1 MKPKSNLPSHIIL
14 SSSNGYS
21 SPISFSEEHQAYI
34 TTQYQFPA
42 RLDKT
47 SFQQCTITIPG
58 SSAAVLVEDDKLELR
73 PTEEV
78 GTYSLQLSATAG
90 RDKPSKKQ
98 IEENYLPQF
107 SAFELNI
114 EAQFETKDQLPL
126 QIQVWPENLSREDIE
141 LMSSQAGEIFKSANS
156 PVYAAWITDAREGIA
171 QHDSL
176 RLAWKQIIARPLN
189 TTSRRHSRFVAG
201 KMFPRPRNLLAA
213 RVGRPSLATLPTSA
227 NHWNSLE
234 NGRLLYLLHTY
245 LDQLKKN
252 KSTFENLLQDLE
264 PGDQDHEE
272 LKNYFEES
280 AARSR
285 EKLPELWKHADE
297 KWKRDYA
304 RDYFTAKDNSNR
316 GSERWQIGFDEI
328 EAVMDEVSQWIS
340 FLSRKGVV
348 EQYSSTIQGLKYW
361 DHKGYSRFEKEIL
374 KIERQQSIN
383 TSPLTPEN
391 FQKIFKA
398 GIRPTQEIFE
408 IWCFIKLFH
417 GIQTHCGLTPRGLLK
432 DMFEY
437 NQGVWKLRK
446 TNHKNHSISMRF
458 ESSTGNTT
466 IDLFPEPTL
475 HLDESRNY
483 FNVGGKRIT
492 RTNCAPDMLLR
503 LSQETPRGKKTRWII
518 IDAKYFDLSSLDNPD
533 KSRSKSY
540 HDKLRELFH
549 TLYKYGEDSEC
560 RLTLDRGKSGE
571 TRIDDVDGIYILFSK
586 STENSSCPEA
596 EDHCTR
602 WEKPNDW
609 ALPGGLPF
617 EDFAHLI
624 QQGSRMED
632 ARKKACHQESLQDSD
647 SPNHSMGI
655 FPCDLEEGDF
665 QLQRLLW
672 MTQIW
677 SDDDEVYSCP
687 SCASGIEK
695 LIILEKVKPDYF
707 NEGGIEHFNN
717 YRRKSRTEGWGYWH
731 YHCENCFLSWI
742 RNHCRSADGKHSI
755 FKFTGELSHLNF
767 HHPTEHGDW
776 HNPGHYRC
784 PNCNDD
790 YSKHDFDTH
799 YG

>member
-1 MKPKSNLPSHIIL
+1 MKPKRNLPSHIIL
-14 SSSNGYS
+14 STSNGYS

-34 TTQYQFPA
+34 TTQYHFPA
-42 RLDKT
+42 WMDKT

-58 SSAAVLVEDDKLELR
+58 SSAAVLVGDDKLELR
-73 PTEEV
+73 HTEEV
-78 GTYSLQLSATAG
+78 GTYSLLSSATAG
-90 RDKPSKKQ
+90 RDKPSDKQ
-98 IEENYLPQF
+98 IKENYLPQY

-114 EAQFETKDQLPL
+114 KAQFETEDQLPL
-126 QIQVWPENLSREDIE
+126 KIQVWPENLSPEDIK

-156 PVYAAWITDAREGIA
+156 PVYAAWITDAKKGIA

-176 RLAWKQIIARPLN
+176 RHAWKKIIARPLN

-201 KMFPRPRNLLAA
+201 KMFPRPRNLIAA

-234 NGRLLYLLHTY
+234 NERLLYLLHTY

-252 KSTFENLLQDLE
+252 KSTFENLLQDSGLTDH
-264 PGDQDHEE
+264 DQVPNH
-272 LKNYFEES
+272 FEDSGSRRLDEKLIRWES
-280 AARSR
+280 A
-285 EKLPELWKHADE
+285 EE
-297 KWKRDYA
+297 KWRRDYA
-304 RDYFTAKDNSNR
+304 SDYLTAKENSTR
-316 GSERWQIGFDEI
+316 GPERWQIGFNEI
-328 EAVMDEVSQWIS
+328 EGVMDEVLQWIS

-348 EQYSSTIQGLKYW
+348 EQNSSTIQGLKYW
-361 DHKGYSRFEKEIL
+361 DHQGYSRFEKEIL
-374 KIERQQSIN
+374 KMERQQSLN
-383 TSPLTPEN
+383 TSPLTPES

-408 IWCFIKLFH
+408 IWCFIKLVH

-437 NQGVWKLRK
+437 KKGVWKLRK

-483 FNVGGKRIT
+483 FNVGGKQIT
-492 RTNCAPDMLLR
+492 RTKCAPDMLLG
-503 LSQETPRGKKTRWII
+503 LSQTTPRGKKTRWII

-533 KSRSKSY
+533 KSQSKSY

-549 TLYKYGEDSEC
+549 TLYKYDEDSEC
-560 RLTLDRGKSGE
+560 GLTLDRGKSGE
-571 TRIDDVDGIYILFSK
+571 TRIDDVAGIFILFSK

-602 WEKPNDW
+602 WEIPNDW

-624 QQGSRMED
+624 EQGSRMER
-632 ARKKACHQESLQDSD
+632 AREKACQQESRQDSD

-672 MTQIW
+672 MIQIW
-677 SDDDEVYSCP
+677 SDEDEVYACP
-687 SCASGIEK
+687 SCSTKIDR
-695 LIILEKVKPDYF
+695 LYIIRDSEF
-707 NEGGIEHFNN
+707 NDENHFINAKAKAERDG
-717 YRRKSRTEGWGYWH
+717 YAYWH

-742 RNHCRSADGKHSI
+742 RNHCRSADAKHSI

-776 HNPGHYRC
+776 PNPGHYRC